1 MIAWFVF
8 FVTGIV
14 ETFVNIFF
22 YDSFLNRKWDGSHR
36 VLSFVSLYVANM
48 FNALVMEALPYRFIP
63 WKLVTLIAVHVIYVK
78 TFYLSAWSISFFFA
92 MLQNTFLALLGSIAF
107 SLMELHYLGSHT
119 ESAILEFGLCIV
131 WTGVLLILRKKL
143 PHIKLNIK
151 NSAGITSKFGLFQI
165 LSLIAG
171 IYYYFLFVN
180 ESVADLFGILVAVS
194 LVGINI
200 LSLFLMQEYLIKD
213 KELRLSE
220 IQNEK
225 NQNQL
230 QAFRD
235 MNSLYER
242 QGRKLHDYKKQ
253 VGTVH
258 ELLKN
263 GDVES
268 AIKFTE
274 QLTKSI
280 DVEMSE
286 VNVGHPVINAV
297 LNQQY
302 CVAKGE
308 GIGMTFTISDL
319 HDVRLSDDDIVVL
332 LGNLI
337 ENAIHECK
345 RVMELGKSVNIGIK
359 FIEKDGNLILTVRN
373 PVCERVEIED
383 NKVIKPVMD
392 GHGIGLKNVEAAV
405 AKNNGSFAISCDDK
419 EFVAVVMI

>member
-1 MIAWFVF
+1 MIAWLMF
-8 FVTGIV
+8 FVTSIV

-36 VLSFVSLYVANM
+36 VLSFVSLYAANM

-63 WKLVTLIAVHVIYVK
+63 WKLVTLIAVHAIYVK
-78 TFYLSAWSISFFFA
+78 TFYLSAWSVSFFFA

-107 SLMELHYLGSHT
+107 SLMELHYLGSHI

-143 PHIKLNIK
+143 SHIKHNLK
-151 NSAGITSKFGLFQI
+151 NSAGIASKFGLFQI

-171 IYYYFLFVN
+171 MYYYFLFVN
-180 ESVADLFGILVAVS
+180 ESVADLFDILVAVS

-200 LSLFLMQEYLIKD
+200 LSLLLMQEYLIKD

-225 NQNQL
+225 SQNQL

-302 CVAKGE
+302 RVAKGE

-359 FIEKDGNLILTVRN
+359 FIEKDGSLILTVRN

-392 GHGIGLKNVEAAV
+392 GHGIGLKNVEAV
-405 AKNNGSFAISCDDK
+405 VEKNNGSFAISCDDK